1 MKLVV
6 QAMQV
11 GLNQRIPNSQ
21 KMQILRPIKTK
32 LQKMIVGLFATVS
45 SKFLKLKLR
54 QSSHGLWLV

>member
-11 GLNQRIPNSQ
+11 GLNNRIPNYR

-54 QSSHGLWLV
+54 QSSHGL

>member
-45 SKFLKLKLR
+45 SEFLTLKVR
-54 QSSHGLWLV
+54 QTSHEL